1 MSGAPHG
8 RHGRG
13 ALGIVVG
20 IDGRRPATS
29 AHRGGN
35 VRRLIVDGGA
45 AEISLCHDAGGTVA
59 SASISHH
66 LLPRISPWIPG
77 HGSEGAAPVEHGAS
91 LELPHDDIALHRG
104 QQARTPAA
112 AAGASSEA
120 ALARAA
126 ALAAAVTK
134 RLLVGPRLGRDL
146 GQHRVGLRE
155 HAAFSLVCLQLPFQL
170 EPLPRDDRV
179 RLDPEANRWHSRRQV
194 LHGCSQALQVCVDCF
209 LHAHPTIVASGEDD
223 LEVQLRHKACIR
235 LSSFSMSILQRLIS
249 LHVGYRQQDSVQS
262 TDGYNRNLLREGVL
276 EDGLDDGH
284 RGRKADRRDGQ
295 SKESL
300 REVPSRFF
308 VPVLAETEP
317 VPQIQGQ
324 LASHLAPPLLRRLA
338 ALRTVGVVV
347 RGGLPRRVAIC
358 TFVGGLRVGLPVALR
373 THLFS
378 FRIHR
383 RRSHL
388 TQQRGCRAM
397 N

>member
-155 HAAFSLVCLQLPFQL
+155 HAAFS
-170 EPLPRDDRV
+170 
-179 RLDPEANRWHSRRQV
+179 RWHSRRQV